1 MNNTNNYIVQ
11 EDEIDLRE
19 LFRTLM
25 KNKKII
31 IFTTLIIT
39 LTAIIYALMK
49 NPVPIYQ
56 GKVLVEIGEIQSDNF
71 GTIGANYFDNPNDL
85 SIVIS
90 NQFKSISASTP
101 NKTNKLIELVA
112 SNTNKDLIQSSLNNV
127 VSFILDR
134 HKEKA
139 SFHAKYIMTKQ
150 IGEINIDSTPINIP
164 KKKLIVIVAFVT
176 GLILSIFFVFLLEFI
191 RAEKE
196 QQ

>member
-19 LFRTLM
+19 LFKTLM

-31 IFTTLIIT
+31 IFTTFIIT

-56 GKVLVEIGEIQSDNF
+56 GKVLVEIGEIQNENF
-71 GTIGANYFDNPNDL
+71 GIKYLDEPNNL
-85 SIVIS
+85 SVIVS
-90 NQFKSISASTP
+90 NQFKNISASTARG
-101 NKTNKLIELVA
+101 TNKLIELTS
-112 SNTNKDLIQSSLNNV
+112 SNTNKDLIQSSLNGAI
-127 VSFILDR
+127 SFILDR

-139 SFHAKYIMTKQ
+139 SFHTKYIMTKQ
-150 IGEINIDSTPINIP
+150 IGEININNTPINMP